1 MTIKT
6 DARGECYDGEW
17 QLVSDDGYGTRRWIM
32 AIDENTMIQKT
43 ETYIPSLLA
52 EENAKLLAANEG
64 KRWGDGQ
71 VFARVPLHI
80 KMKELAEPTRQHD
93 EKWLK
98 KWYNDPDNR
107 QWRIFPGKV

>member
-1 MTIKT
+1 MK
-6 DARGECYDGEW
+6 AHASGEVYDGEW
-17 QLVSDDGYGTRRWIM
+17 QLVSDDPETGTRKWLM
-32 AIDENTMIQKT
+32 AIDENNFVLKT
-43 ETYIPSLLA
+43 ESYIPSLLA

-64 KRWGDGQ
+64 KKWGDGQ
-71 VFARVPLHI
+71 VFARVPLDI
-80 KMKELAEPTRQHD
+80 KMKELAEPTRQQD